1 MTHCLSSLLR
11 LLYCGSDV
19 TGRSEYGRIV
29 TVVRTT
35 GQRVKAHSKKIPGRK
50 PDNSFEGAAGQR
62 GIIVA
67 HHGVAVEVLF
77 HDGTREMVRVK
88 RRSGHVV
95 GDEVLVTGEVLERL
109 PRRTE
114 LRRRDAMR
122 GVHLVGANLDVLGIV
137 VAAFPQPP
145 AGFIDRAIVA
155 ARAADLDPFLVINK
169 CDLEQ
174 AADAVATLQGIYA
187 GSVQVFSLSAVTG
200 AGLAPLLEYLGA
212 GHRGAF
218 VGTTGVGK
226 SSLLNAICPAIDLKV
241 GALNVFNDKGC
252 NTTTVSTLHALPDG
266 GELIDTPGFQDFG
279 LVDITMQDLAAHYPG
294 FEETHQ
300 GACRFRN
307 CRHRTE
313 PGCSVIELVA
323 QGRITAERYATYI
336 EILNEVES
344 GELEARQ
351 REWKN

>member
-1 MTHCLSSLLR
+1 MKAPKKTVSGRASSKASELVPALSGL
-11 LLYCGSDV
+11 
-19 TGRSEYGRIV
+19 
-29 TVVRTT
+29 
-35 GQRVKAHSKKIPGRK
+35 
-50 PDNSFEGAAGQR
+50 
-62 GIIVA
+62 IVA

-77 HDGTREMVRVK
+77 ADGIREMVRVK

-95 GDEVLVTGEVLERL
+95 GDDVLVRGEVLERL

-122 GVHLVGANLDVLGIV
+122 GVHLLGANLDVLGIV
-137 VAAFPQPP
+137 VAAFPLPP

-174 AADAVATLQGIYA
+174 AAEAVSTLQGIYA
-187 GSVQVFSLSAVTG
+187 GSVVVFALSAVTG
-200 AGLAPLLEYLGA
+200 EGLVPLLAFLGA

-218 VGTTGVGK
+218 VGTSGVGK
-226 SSLLNAICPAIDLKV
+226 SSLLNAICPEIDLKV
-241 GALNVFNDKGC
+241 GGLNQLNYKGC

-294 FEETHQ
+294 FEETRQ
-300 GACRFRN
+300 MACRFRN

-313 PGCSVIELVA
+313 PGCVVIDLVA
-323 QGRITAERYATYI
+323 QGRITEERYATYL
-336 EILNEVES
+336 EILNEVEA
-344 GELEARQ
+344 GEVETRQ
-351 REWKN
+351 RDWKN

>member
-1 MTHCLSSLLR
+1 MKAHIKSKN
-11 LLYCGSDV
+11 G
-19 TGRSEYGRIV
+19 
-29 TVVRTT
+29 RTT
-35 GQRVKAHSKKIPGRK
+35 CDASKQLPERK
-50 PDNSFEGAAGQR
+50 GV
-62 GIIVA
+62 IVA

-77 HDGTREMVRVK
+77 VDGLREMVRVK

-95 GDEVLVTGEVLERL
+95 GDDVIVKGEVLERL
-109 PRRTE
+109 ERRTE

-137 VAAFPQPP
+137 VAAFPLPP

-174 AADAVATLQGIYA
+174 AVEAVASLQSIYA
-187 GSVQVFSLSAVTG
+187 GSVTVFPLSAATG
-200 AGLAPLLEYLGA
+200 DGLAPLLLFLGA

-226 SSLLNAICPAIDLKV
+226 SSLLNAICPDIDLKV
-241 GALNVFNDKGC
+241 GGLNQLNYKGC

-266 GELIDTPGFQDFG
+266 GELVDTPGFQDFG
-279 LVDITMQDLAAHYPG
+279 LVDITIDDLAAHYPG
-294 FEETHQ
+294 FEETQQTRCH
-300 GACRFRN
+300 FRN

-313 PGCSVIELVA
+313 PGCAVIELVSG
-323 QGRITAERYATYI
+323 GRITEERYATYL
-336 EILNEVES
+336 EILSEVES
-344 GELEARQ
+344 DEREARQ

>member
-1 MTHCLSSLLR
+1 MSAACEL
-11 LLYCGSDV
+11 V
-19 TGRSEYGRIV
+19 PE
-29 TVVRTT
+29 
-35 GQRVKAHSKKIPGRK
+35 RK
-50 PDNSFEGAAGQR
+50 GL
-62 GIIVA
+62 IIA
-67 HHGVAVEVLF
+67 HHGVSVEVQF
-77 HDGTREMVRVK
+77 EDGTREMVRVK

-95 GDEVLVTGEVLERL
+95 GDDVLVRGEVLERQ

-122 GVHLVGANLDVLGIV
+122 GIHLVGANLDVLGIV
-137 VAAFPQPP
+137 VSAFPLPP

-169 CDLEQ
+169 CDLAQ

-187 GSVQVFSLSAVTG
+187 GSVTVFPLSAVTG
-200 AGLAPLLEYLGA
+200 DGLAPLLAFLGA

-226 SSLLNAICPAIDLKV
+226 SSLLNAICPDIDLKV
-241 GALNVFNDKGC
+241 GGLNQLNYKGC

-266 GELIDTPGFQDFG
+266 GELVDTPGFQDFG

-300 GACRFRN
+300 LACHFRN

-313 PGCSVIELVA
+313 PGCAVIELVA
-323 QGRITAERYATYI
+323 QGRISAERYTTYI

-344 GELEARQ
+344 GEVETRQ
-351 REWKN
+351 RDWKN